1 VFAAAMLQQTFY
13 GVNSYAYILL

>member
-1 VFAAAMLQQTFY
+1 LLLQCCNETFN